1 MGWGGLLGRL
11 ARIGASPEDSRDEAL
26 RKETLVLA
34 AVLITAL
41 AVAWVV
47 AYSVLGLYLS
57 AAIPFAYQVVSV
69 INLIV
74 FAKTRRYRF
83 FRACELGL
91 SLVLPFALQLSLGG
105 FRPSSGVVLW
115 SFTAPLGALLFS
127 GRLKAGRWFIAF
139 LVIVGLSAVLDP
151 LLTNQ
156 ADIPSEVVVLFF
168 ALNVLGV
175 TGTCYFLLQYFVRER
190 DRAAEI
196 IAVERERSERLLLNV
211 LPQPIAERLKGGES
225 LIADGAPEV
234 GVLFADI
241 AGFTPMSEGMAPEDI
256 VRLLNE
262 VFTLLDGL
270 AADHGLEKIKTIG
283 DAYMVASGLLE
294 PGEHHAEQL
303 ALMALDMQR
312 ETRRFQGLQL
322 RIGIDIGPVVAG
334 VIGRSKFI
342 YDLWGDTV
350 NTASRMESHGIPGTI
365 QVTER
370 AHARLA
376 AAFEFEDRGSIEI
389 KGKGSLRT
397 YLLIGPKDELGALHI
412 AATPEEASVLDPT
425 SLDGVP
431 PADGVRHGA

>member
-1 MGWGGLLGRL
+1 
-11 ARIGASPEDSRDEAL
+11 
-26 RKETLVLA
+26 
-34 AVLITAL
+34 
-41 AVAWVV
+41 
-47 AYSVLGLYLS
+47 
-57 AAIPFAYQVVSV
+57 
-69 INLIV
+69 
-74 FAKTRRYRF
+74 
-83 FRACELGL
+83 
-91 SLVLPFALQLSLGG
+91 
-105 FRPSSGVVLW
+105 
-115 SFTAPLGALLFS
+115 
-127 GRLKAGRWFIAF
+127 
-139 LVIVGLSAVLDP
+139 
-151 LLTNQ
+151 
-156 ADIPSEVVVLFF
+156 
-168 ALNVLGV
+168 NVLGV

-322 RIGIDIGPVVAG
+322 RLGIDI
-334 VIGRSKFI
+334 
-342 YDLWGDTV
+342 
-350 NTASRMESHGIPGTI
+350 
-365 QVTER
+365 
-370 AHARLA
+370 
-376 AAFEFEDRGSIEI
+376 
-389 KGKGSLRT
+389 
-397 YLLIGPKDELGALHI
+397 
-412 AATPEEASVLDPT
+412 
-425 SLDGVP
+425 
-431 PADGVRHGA
+431 

>member
-1 MGWGGLLGRL
+1 VLGRL
-11 ARIGASPEDSRDEAL
+11 ARIGASPKDNRDEAL
-26 RKETLVLA
+26 RKETLVLSA
-34 AVLITAL
+34 ALITAL
-41 AVAWVV
+41 AVVWVV
-47 AYSVLGLYLS
+47 AYSVLGLYVS
-57 AAIPFAYQVVSV
+57 AAIPFVYQVVSV

-74 FAKTRRYRF
+74 FAKTKRYRF

-105 FRPSSGVVLW
+105 FVPSSGVVLW

-127 GRLKAGRWFIAF
+127 GRREAARWFVAF

-156 ADIPSEVVVLFF
+156 ADIPTVIVVVFF

-175 TGTCYFLLQYFVRER
+175 TGTCYVLLHYFVRER
-190 DRAAEI
+190 DHAAEI
-196 IAVERERSERLLLNV
+196 IAAERERSERLLLNV
-211 LPQPIAERLKGGES
+211 LPEPIAERLKGGES
-225 LIADGAPEV
+225 LIADGMPEV

-241 AGFTPMSEGMAPEDI
+241 AGFTPMSEAMVPEDI

-262 VFTLLDGL
+262 VFSRFDEL
-270 AADHGLEKIKTIG
+270 AAGHGLEKIKTIG

-294 PGEHHAEQL
+294 RGEHHAEQL
-303 ALMALDMQR
+303 AQMALDMQR
-312 ETRRFQGLQL
+312 EAKLFERLRL

-370 AHARLA
+370 AHACLA
-376 AAFEFEDRGSIEI
+376 PWFEFEERGSIEI
-389 KGKGSLRT
+389 KGKGPLRT
-397 YLLIGPKDELGALHI
+397 YLLLGPKEKLGSPLPV
-412 AATPEEASVLDPT
+412 AAIREEPSVLHPT
-425 SLDGVP
+425 FLGGEAIAGGVGP
-431 PADGVRHGA
+431 DI